1 MPISD
6 GKEEIDVGALKD
18 SVRSAAGFGAADV
31 NEGVA
36 IPREDEEAY
45 NDVEQEAISRGWN
58 PEGVEGKRNL
68 SAEEFLDRQPLYDDI
83 RSLKKQTRKLQEGM
97 EATLKMVDGARKRE
111 REKVLEEYKLAKREA
126 LEDGDFDTVLEIDEK
141 IADAKAEADA
151 PLVNEAYIEWVADNE
166 WYVEE
171 PKMKEYAETI
181 GAGYF
186 QKNPEATPDKIY
198 AYVAKEARKR
208 FPDYFEE
215 GGDEDDYEDEQ
226 EQDEKPAP
234 RRRRASP
241 VEGARKA
248 RSKRGN
254 SRHSVRD
261 LTADER
267 SIMRTVCR
275 SANLTEAEY
284 LKSYFGE

>member
-18 SVRSAAGFGAADV
+18 SVRSAAGFGAKDV

-83 RSLKKQTRKLQEGM
+83 RALKKSQRKLQEGM
-97 EATLKMVDGARKRE
+97 EAALKSIQLARKDERE
-111 REKVLEEYKLAKREA
+111 RTIAEYKNQKREA
-126 LEDGDFDTVLEIDEK
+126 LEDGDYDAVMEIDEK
-141 IADAKAEADA
+141 IKETEAEADT
-151 PLVNEAYIEWVADNE
+151 PVINEDYLNWVSENE
-166 WYVEE
+166 WYESE
-171 PKMKEYAETI
+171 PEMKEYAELI
-181 GAGYF
+181 GSGYY
-186 QKNPEATPDKIY
+186 QKNPTANPATIY
-198 AYVAKEARKR
+198 EYVAKEARKR
-208 FPDYFEE
+208 FPDYFNDQAE
-215 GGDEDDYEDEQ
+215 DEPDDYDDE
-226 EQDEKPAP
+226 PAP
-234 RRRRASP
+234 RRRRSSP

-254 SRHSVRD
+254 SRHSARD
-261 LTADER
+261 LSSEER
-267 SIMRTVCR
+267 AIMRTVCR

>member
-6 GKEEIDVGALKD
+6 GKEAVDISALKN
-18 SVRSAAGFGAADV
+18 SVRDAAGFGSTDDV
-31 NEGVA
+31 NDGIS
-36 IPREDEEAY
+36 IPREDEDGY

-58 PEGVEGKRNL
+58 PDGVEGKRNL

-97 EATLKMVDGARKRE
+97 EAAMKSIQGARKNE
-111 REKVLEEYKLAKREA
+111 REKVLAELKAQKRDA
-126 LEDGDFDTVLEIDEK
+126 LEDEDYDAVMEIDEK
-141 IADAKAEADA
+141 IADAKAEKDE
-151 PLVNEAYIEWVADNE
+151 PIINEEYINWVEDND
-166 WYVEE
+166 WYESE
-171 PKMKEYAETI
+171 PEMKEYAEMI

-186 QKNPEATPDKIY
+186 QKNPSASPKTIY
-198 AYVAKEARKR
+198 EYVAKEARKR
-208 FPDYFEE
+208 FPDYFD
-215 GGDEDDYEDEQ
+215 GGEVDEYDDEPE
-226 EQDEKPAP
+226 EKPAP
-234 RRRRASP
+234 RRRKASP

-248 RSKRGN
+248 RSKRGS
-254 SRHSVRD
+254 SRHSARD
-261 LTADER
+261 LTSEER